1 MDLEKFDK
9 ETGKWVSVSLKDA
22 DEEVMGV
29 YDIMKAQMEIETIKE
44 EMKLTQD
51 VKERN
56 R

>member
-9 ETGKWVSVSLKDA
+9 ETGKWVSVSLEDA

-29 YDIMKAQMEIETIKE
+29 YDIMKAQIEIETIKE
-44 EMKLTQD
+44 EMELTQD
-51 VKERN
+51 VKERD